1 MTLLISSLN
10 PKLFASSIKDSH
22 KGGYQYS
29 FLFVSEIGRFPKMIV
44 KSRYF
49 SSGPTRRLLSD
60 ILRDNSGTIV
70 SLGVIGSGAFGI
82 GLYLNESKVFEEKI
96 NAVRMEAKKDNLIA
110 EEKIEK
116 AKIEAEKEALQLL
129 YHIFTQEEFKE
140 AKKKILAQAG
150 KN

>member
-1 MTLLISSLN
+1 M
-10 PKLFASSIKDSH
+10 F
-22 KGGYQYS
+22 
-29 FLFVSEIGRFPKMIV
+29 FPNMIV

-49 SSGPTRRLLSD
+49 SSGPTRRLFSD
-60 ILRDNSGTIV
+60 ILRDNLGTIV

-140 AKKKILAQAG
+140 AKQKILAQAG